1 MRQVRLFLHPKGVS
15 VSQVLRFGCLLV
27 AIVLL
32 GTTPASAQFSD
43 GKIVG
48 TVYDTS
54 KAAIPGA
61 TLQLDNSFG
70 SGLQVL
76 LGTNYQGTQPV
87 HVVASTPSGSL
98 GSPRT
103 AAQDICS

>member
-1 MRQVRLFLHPKGVS
+1 M
-15 VSQVLRFGCLLV
+15 
-27 AIVLL
+27 LL

-61 TLQLDNSFG
+61 TVVVKDERTG
-70 SGLQVL
+70 MERTIV
-76 LGTNYQGTQPV
+76 TNEVGAY
-87 HVVASTPSGSL
+87 
-98 GSPRT
+98 T
-103 AAQDICS
+103 AAQLKPSTYAITVSASGFESKTLSGVTELCRMCL